1 MQMKKLVFMLGACA
15 LFAAGDVCASE
26 NNTKDVESASVTET
40 TASARLVQTCGGS
53 ANVSLSSDGYTLYVN
68 FGSSSFRI
76 DWYGTSSGSNQY
88 CPPGTTS
95 VTVLADRFTISV
107 PGESGGSSVQ
117 TYCFKIER

>member
-1 MQMKKLVFMLGACA
+1 MKKLVFMLGACA

-76 DWYGTSSGSNQY
+76 DWSGSGGQY
-88 CPPGTTS
+88 YSAGTTTVS
-95 VTVLADRFTISV
+95 VMSDQFTISV

-117 TYCFKIER
+117 TYCFRIDR